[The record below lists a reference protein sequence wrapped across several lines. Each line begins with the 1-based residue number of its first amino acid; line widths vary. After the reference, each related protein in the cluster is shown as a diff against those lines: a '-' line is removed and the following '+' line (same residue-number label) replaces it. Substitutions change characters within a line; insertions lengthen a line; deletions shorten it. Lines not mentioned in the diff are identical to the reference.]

1 MFSDEDA
8 IRFKV
13 VKGSPFDVKLP
24 QRSTK
29 ESAGYDFFAPYPFA
43 VGVGESIVVKTWVK
57 AKMPSNVCLLLL
69 VRSSWGIKKGITLRN
84 SVGLIDS
91 DYFENPDNDGNIM
104 FAYTNNGDKPLEVK
118 AGEKIGQGVFLPYY
132 VTDDDLSG
140 GERTGG
146 IGSTDD

>member
-1 MFSDEDA
+1 MIKFEKVKNCPFSV
-8 IRFKV
+8 R
-13 VKGSPFDVKLP
+13 LP
-24 QRSTK
+24 ERATAG
-29 ESAGYDFFAPYPFA
+29 SAGYDFFAPYPFV

-69 VRSSWGIKKGITLRN
+69 VRSGWGIKKGITLRN

-118 AGEKIGQGVFLPYY
+118 AGEKIGQGVFLPFY

-146 IGSTDD
+146 IVSTDD

>member
-1 MFSDEDA
+1 MIKFEKVKNCPFSV
-8 IRFKV
+8 R
-13 VKGSPFDVKLP
+13 LP
-24 QRSTK
+24 ERAMAG
-29 ESAGYDFFAPYPFA
+29 SAGYDFFAPYPFA

-118 AGEKIGQGVFLPYY
+118 AGEKIGQGVFQPFY